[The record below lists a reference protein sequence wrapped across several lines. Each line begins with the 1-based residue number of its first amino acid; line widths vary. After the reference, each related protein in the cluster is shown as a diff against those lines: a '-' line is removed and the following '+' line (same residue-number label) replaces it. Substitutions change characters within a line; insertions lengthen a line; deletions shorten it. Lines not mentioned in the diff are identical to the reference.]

1 MPIMVLDEISDW
13 IENMSYNIA
22 AEAEEV
28 LDKVAEYYYDD
39 IQAAFDSQGPGWKPL
54 SDITKKIKEKRGA
67 PHPERILHE
76 WNTMRNSIEIR
87 GENKMKVMIRKTRTV
102 KFFYDPTKYLGGE
115 DVTFVDALGGSVHEE
130 FWRSVGLFGDTY
142 TATSVGKPHKV
153 VKADKPYRVVNRG
166 IMHEFGGFEVHEIGT
181 PKTEEIVTGRMR
193 KKALK
198 GESEAADRD
207 SEIRTRSTK
216 GDKGLSKPIYI
227 PSRSFMR
234 MPFDRSSH
242 AMMFI
247 FIYELGRLMDDA

>member
-87 GENKMKVMIRKTRTV
+87 GENKMKVMIER
-102 KFFYDPTKYLGGE
+102 
-115 DVTFVDALGGSVHEE
+115 
-130 FWRSVGLFGDTY
+130 
-142 TATSVGKPHKV
+142 
-153 VKADKPYRVVNRG
+153 RG
-166 IMHEFGGFEVHEIGT
+166 
-181 PKTEEIVTGRMR
+181 P
-193 KKALK
+193 
-198 GESEAADRD
+198 
-207 SEIRTRSTK
+207 
-216 GDKGLSKPIYI
+216 
-227 PSRSFMR
+227 
-234 MPFDRSSH
+234 
-242 AMMFI
+242 
-247 FIYELGRLMDDA
+247 